1 MIWRM
6 ATPFDTDYSF
16 LNLPGAGS
24 DVRNPIE
31 LPNFQPKDSSFNL
44 EKYAPKNLQETKLV
58 QPSLAPLSDLDSQN
72 VLSSARL
79 FEDIQSLG
87 ATFGQRLAETE
98 KFFGDRVNKLQG
110 FIEQLT
116 GEKEKLGQD
125 LESAFLQQDEIS
137 QQAIEEQIAALDAQ
151 RAELTAQLEQSVAE
165 AEANGV
171 DAVQAAEKVAAEQR
185 QQFEGQIQEIEAAQQ
200 QAIAE
205 RDQAIAE
212 QDNIRAQAAEN
223 QVQALEGMKQ
233 QMLEERSGIV
243 SGLEGE
249 IGSLQGEINNLT
261 GARDSALSER
271 DQAIAAQDTIRAEAA
286 DQQAQALQ
294 AQAGDYQAQLDQ
306 LTGQSTQYQG
316 QVGERDQTIAD
327 LQSQIQALQATPA
340 TVATPTPAPITTPTD
355 IKPIIDPN
363 TGEEMTADRLQNLKP
378 TIFGYGDFKGADP
391 ANIPVYTPPTA
402 SSMPTFIPQSVR
414 DAVGNVPAPA
424 KDPVIRMYDKEPLPP
439 PLTKP
444 NLPALKPIAKP
455 IASPIQRMPQMR
467 MGKMQPRMMMA
478 EGDEVFMP
486 SNPNQIAFSIETE
499 IKNLMNEYEMA
510 ANNGEIERAQRVA
523 KQINELEARRIQ
535 AMNEAKAMENS
546 QGMMYGGEM
555 KRYANGGEI
564 ENMLSG
570 MDSGEQEAMGE
581 LEQMA
586 PEMEIIDQLVMMVAQ
601 MIQQGAD
608 EQQVISFLREQGLD
622 DEDIGTVLQ
631 LVSEMAETEEVAA
644 QNEIGAD
651 LEQLG

>member
-24 DVRNPIE
+24 DVRDPIE

-44 EKYAPKNLQETKLV
+44 EKYAPRQLQNQRLV

-72 VLSSARL
+72 VLSSARP
-79 FEDIQSLG
+79 FEDMQSLG
-87 ATFGQRLAETE
+87 ATFEQRLVETE
-98 KFFGDRVNKLQG
+98 RFFGDRVNKLQG
-110 FIEQLT
+110 SIEQLT
-116 GEKEKLGQD
+116 GEKDKLGQD
-125 LESAFLQQDEIS
+125 LEAAFLQQDEMS

-151 RAELTAQLEQSVAE
+151 RAELVAQLESSVAE

-171 DAVQAAEKVAAEQR
+171 DAVQAAEQVAAEQK

-212 QDNIRAQAAEN
+212 QDNIRAQAADE

-249 IGSLQGEINNLT
+249 IGSLQGEIDNLT

-340 TVATPTPAPITTPTD
+340 TVATPAPSPITTPID
-355 IKPIIDPN
+355 VKPIIDPN
-363 TGEEMTADRLQNLKP
+363 TGEEMTADRLQNLNP
-378 TIFGYGDFKGADP
+378 TIFGTPILEGADFS
-391 ANIPVYTPPTA
+391 NMPVYTPPTA

-439 PLTKP
+439 PQQLRPPLTKP
-444 NLPALKPIAKP
+444 KLPALKPIAKPTPSLLAPKP

-467 MGKMQPRMMMA
+467 MGDKQPRQRMNYGWQKA
-478 EGDEVFMP
+478 TK
-486 SNPNQIAFSIETE
+486 SLCLATL
-499 IKNLMNEYEMA
+499 IK
-510 ANNGEIERAQRVA
+510 
-523 KQINELEARRIQ
+523 
-535 AMNEAKAMENS
+535 
-546 QGMMYGGEM
+546 
-555 KRYANGGEI
+555 
-564 ENMLSG
+564 
-570 MDSGEQEAMGE
+570 
-581 LEQMA
+581 
-586 PEMEIIDQLVMMVAQ
+586 
-601 MIQQGAD
+601 
-608 EQQVISFLREQGLD
+608 
-622 DEDIGTVLQ
+622 
-631 LVSEMAETEEVAA
+631 
-644 QNEIGAD
+644 
-651 LEQLG
+651 